1 MDLYQKAKLDRL
13 EIFALEQELVLKG
26 VKIERINPK
35 SISKHEL
42 IGNVDSQSGLFNQGL
57 LTSSLR
63 RFQQDRSSLK
73 KWIHLDGPLDN
84 DWAENLNSLLDDN

>member
-1 MDLYQKAKLDRL
+1 VLGGTDEFEATKTKKTKLNDKQKTILLLDLYQKTKLDRL
-13 EIFALEQELVLKG
+13 EIFTLEQELVLKG

-42 IGNVDSQSGLFNQGL
+42 IGNVDSQSGLWHEGL

-63 RFQQDRSSLK
+63 RF
-73 KWIHLDGPLDN
+73 
-84 DWAENLNSLLDDN
+84 